1 MSEPKPL
8 SFRGQRP
15 VASLPALNLRSTAR
29 ATSTSAA
36 GLATLNSQR
45 STSGRGFTLLE
56 LLVVIVLIA
65 ALSVAFIG
73 GIGQSRSVALQAG
86 QSAVSNLIAAARSRA
101 MANGNPTRLL
111 VNQQLP
117 SPSAPAPVPPRYLR
131 YLALQEQINV
141 AGKLT
146 WTTVADAYLPD
157 GVYVLPNTAPALPFF
172 IPPDSWVT
180 IRRTSLQSLA
190 LTAGT
195 FTSQVNSNDNELWA
209 AFYFST
215 DGRPVY
221 TLSAD
226 GQTVITEPALAPGDS
241 HGIVL
246 TVGRALPPG
255 GASPFVFENAE
266 NVRGLVLGNY
276 GVPVLVN
283 DRSGF

>member
-1 MSEPKPL
+1 MSEPAHASDRVQL
-8 SFRGQRP
+8 SVRIHSTGR
-15 VASLPALNLRSTAR
+15 SLPRRRLGVGGSALNPRPELARGELVEPVEWAQPSTR
-29 ATSTSAA
+29 V
-36 GLATLNSQR
+36 
-45 STSGRGFTLLE
+45 RGFTLLE

-117 SPSAPAPVPPRYLR
+117 TANAPAPVPPRYLR
-131 YLALQEQINV
+131 YLALQEQV
-141 AGKLT
+141 AGT

-157 GVYVLPNTAPALPFF
+157 GVYVLPNADPIGLGSLFSAPGQ
-172 IPPDSWVT
+172 WVT
-180 IRRTSLQSLA
+180 ARATTLKSLA
-190 LTAGT
+190 LTLST
-195 FTSQVNSNDNELWA
+195 VLVTETVNSTNAETWAEL
-209 AFYFST
+209 AFSP
-215 DGRPVY
+215 DGRPNP
-221 TLSAD
+221 LPSS
-226 GQTVITEPALAPGDS
+226 GAPF
-241 HGIVL
+241 GIVL